1 LKCTA
6 LLFFLLSLV
15 FCCPAQK
22 NLVPNGGFEAH
33 KNKKNVLISN
43 AAPWR
48 SIATVDYYLTPLKL
62 DTSMYHGP
70 HSGEASVGL
79 RFQLKYKEYL
89 YVKLLEPLK
98 AGKVYHYETYFRLL
112 SISTMGLRNFGVFFS
127 KKPFVLNDKIDSTNS
142 LHMYNP
148 RGLINNYNWIKLEGD
163 YKAKGGERYI
173 TIGNFVKNTKR
184 DMYKLNRKKIFNTF
198 HEAYYFVDD
207 VSLIDPSDTV
217 HPVTVA
223 APAVKNELKTGD
235 VVQLNSIFF
244 ETAKSELADDSYPE
258 LDKLVDL
265 LERNPKMEIRINGH
279 TDSQGNA
286 DSNQK
291 LSEARAKAVFDYL
304 IEKGISN
311 EIDYKGFGS
320 TKPIAG
326 NDTEEGRKKNRR
338 VEFEVIQ

>member
-1 LKCTA
+1 MKCAA
-6 LLFFLLSLV
+6 LLFLLITLV
-15 FCCPAQK
+15 IYCSAQK

-33 KNKKNVLISN
+33 KNKRNVAISN

-48 SIATVDYYLTPLKL
+48 SIATVDYYLTPLNL

-70 HSGEASVGL
+70 HSGVASVGL

-98 AGKVYHYETYFRLL
+98 AGKVYHYETFYRLL
-112 SISTMGLRNFGVFFS
+112 SISTMGLSNFGVFFS

-142 LHMYNP
+142 LHMYNSK
-148 RGLINNYNWIKLEGD
+148 GLINNYNWIKLEGD
-163 YKAKGGERYI
+163 YTAKGGERYI
-173 TIGNFVKNTKR
+173 TLGNFVKNTKR
-184 DMYKLNRKKIFNTF
+184 DMYRLNRKKLFSTF

-207 VSLIDPSDTV
+207 VSLVDPSDTV
-217 HPVTVA
+217 KAVLVKATV
-223 APAVKNELKTGD
+223 VKSELKTGD
-235 VVQLNSIFF
+235 VVQLKSIFF
-244 ETAKSELADDSYPE
+244 ETAKSDLMDDSYPE
-258 LDKLVDL
+258 LDKLVDI
-265 LERNPKMEIRINGH
+265 LEKNPKMEIRINGH

-286 DSNQK
+286 ESNQK

-311 EIDYKGFGS
+311 EIEFKGFGS
-320 TKPIAG
+320 TLPIEG
-326 NDTEEGRKKNRR
+326 NDTDEGRKKNRR